1 MRSIHGSGVRDFLD
15 SVNGRKEIRVGK
27 KMAQYF
33 RAKTTG
39 VPLPESTILST
50 VNCIPE
56 SLSKSFLWQK
66 YVVEMASISRI
77 SKQICSAKQTVRRH
91 LLLYGIPLR
100 HADLKQRLNK
110 GQIGFGEKRIKALIQ
125 RNNREIAVI
134 EKMSALRAQG
144 FSYWKIADI
153 LNSMSIPTKSRVA
166 KWQAATV
173 MKILKRNKP

>member
-1 MRSIHGSGVRDFLD
+1 
-15 SVNGRKEIRVGK
+15 
-27 KMAQYF
+27 MAAYF

-39 VPLPESTILST
+39 VPLPESTVFST
-50 VNCIPE
+50 FNCIPE

-66 YVVEMASISRI
+66 YIVEMNSISRV
-77 SKQICSAKQTVRRH
+77 SKQICSAKETVRRH

-100 HADLKQRLNK
+100 PTDVKQRLNK
-110 GQIGFGEKRIKALIQ
+110 GQIGYGEKRIKSLIQ
-125 RNNREIAVI
+125 RNNQELVII
-134 EKMSALRAQG
+134 EKMKALRAQG